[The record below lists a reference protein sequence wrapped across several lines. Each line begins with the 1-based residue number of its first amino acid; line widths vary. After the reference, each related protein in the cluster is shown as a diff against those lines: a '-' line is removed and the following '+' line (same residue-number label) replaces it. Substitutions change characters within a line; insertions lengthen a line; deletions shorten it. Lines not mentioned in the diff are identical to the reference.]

1 MSDVN
6 GPFLYDDRPDPL
18 HTGQG
23 RRRTGLLIALLAG
36 TVVVAVA
43 MVGLMG
49 VFKGSAQDQAKEV
62 ATVFTAALS
71 QGDTD
76 TAYDLVCDEVR
87 AVVPRERLADEYLQ
101 PGTLKV
107 LGSHGDQVDGSP
119 VQYVQVRWDDG
130 GSVVETE
137 LTVVPEGGTEA
148 RAPRP
153 ADCARRPWCPAGR
166 RGRLGAPPSGPT
178 GVPAVGDG

>member
-6 GPFLYDDRPDPL
+6 GPFLYDDRPESL

-23 RRRTGLLIALLAG
+23 RRRTGLLIAMLAG

-43 MVGLMG
+43 MVALMG

-87 AVVPRERLADEYLQ
+87 AVVPREQLADEYLQ
-101 PGTLKV
+101 PGTPEV
-107 LGSHGDQVDGSP
+107 VGSRGDQVDGSP
-119 VQYVQVRWDDG
+119 VQYVEVRWDDG

-137 LTVVPEGGTEA
+137 LTVVPEGGTKVCGT
-148 RAPRP
+148 RP
-153 ADCARRPWCPAGR
+153 AD
-166 RGRLGAPPSGPT
+166 
-178 GVPAVGDG
+178 